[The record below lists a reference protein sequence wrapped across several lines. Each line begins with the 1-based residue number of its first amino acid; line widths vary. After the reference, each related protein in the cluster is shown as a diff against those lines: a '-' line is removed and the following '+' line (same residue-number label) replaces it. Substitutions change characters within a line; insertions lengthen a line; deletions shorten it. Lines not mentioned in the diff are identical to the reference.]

1 MIYKGSIYILC
12 MYVCMYYVCVYWGYN
27 GELER
32 GDDVCSCQDK
42 TMGELRQKNS
52 DKRGE
57 TKENGD

>member
-1 MIYKGSIYILC
+1 
-12 MYVCMYYVCVYWGYN
+12 MYVLCVCVYWGYN

-32 GDDVCSCQDK
+32 GDGVCSCQDK

-57 TKENGD
+57 TKETGD